1 MNTDADKLGFDV
13 VESATTSNQTTPES
27 SNNPEKRI
35 ADTAEEVALF
45 YKGIEVHIR
54 NIELG
59 ENGNLT
65 GRVSD
70 FSNVCST
77 QYEALKLGQ
86 TLSFRY
92 PHVQHVCKRT

>member
-1 MNTDADKLGFDV
+1 MNTEADKLGFDV
-13 VESATTSNQTTPES
+13 VESVTTSNQTAAEN
-27 SNNPEKRI
+27 SNSPEKRI

-45 YKGIEVHIR
+45 YKGIEVHIKT
-54 NIELG
+54 ISVD

-70 FSNVCST
+70 FTNVCST
-77 QYEALKLGQ
+77 QYEGLKLGQ

-92 PHVQHVCKRT
+92 PHVQHVCTRT

>member
-13 VESATTSNQTTPES
+13 VESATTSSQTTAES
-27 SNNPEKRI
+27 SNSPEKRI
-35 ADTAEEVALF
+35 ADTAGEVALF

-59 ENGNLT
+59 VNGNLT

-70 FSNVCST
+70 FTNVCST